1 LDIRRLPEAEMTED
15 GAPEGFDRPLV
26 VLLVL
31 IAVGGAVD
39 LALDA
44 PTDWWS
50 VHVVYEVLLIAGAL
64 TTAGWLWRR
73 WRGAERTAGRLEA
86 EVAER
91 QAERD
96 LWRRNAEE
104 ALGGLAVAIDRQLEA
119 WSLTPAE
126 RDVVVALLKGRSHK
140 EIAAA
145 TGRSE
150 RTVRQHAV
158 AAYEKAGLGGR
169 AELAAYF
176 LRDLPLAGRGAVGGH
191 RER

>member
-1 LDIRRLPEAEMTED
+1 MTED

-26 VLLVL
+26 VLMVL

-50 VHVVYEVLLIAGAL
+50 VHVVYEVLLIGGAL
-64 TTAGWLWRR
+64 TTAAWLWRR
-73 WRGAERTAGRLEA
+73 WRGAVRTAGRLEV

-176 LRDLPLAGRGAVGGH
+176 LRDLPLAGRGVVGTPSQP
-191 RER
+191 